1 MIRKFIIVVAL
12 IILTGCGFSP
22 MYSKKNNN
30 NNNFSIEEI
39 NFSGERE
46 LNNFLK
52 IGLMRY
58 QNSSDK
64 KFFIDVESEFSKIIL
79 TKDITG
85 KDTNYELIANVT
97 FKLESNKKFKFS
109 EKKIIENLNDNFEQT
124 KQERSIKQIFAT
136 SIINK
141 LINQLSII
149 Q

>member
-1 MIRKFIIVVAL
+1 MVLIV
-12 IILTGCGFSP
+12 LTGCGFAP
-22 MYSKKNNN
+22 MYSKN
-30 NNNFSIEEI
+30 NNNFSIEQI

-52 IGLMRY
+52 IGLIRY

-64 KFFIDVESEFSKIIL
+64 KFFIDVESEFSKNII
-79 TKDITG
+79 TKDKTG
-85 KDTNYELIANVT
+85 KATNYELIANVT
-97 FKLESNKKFKFS
+97 FNIESIKKIEYS

-124 KQERSIKQIFAT
+124 KKERSVKQIFAT

>member
-1 MIRKFIIVVAL
+1 MIKKFTIVITL
-12 IILTGCGFSP
+12 IILTGCGFTP
-22 MYSKKNNN
+22 MYSKKNN

-64 KFFIDVESEFSKIIL
+64 KFSIDVESEFSKIIL

-85 KDTNYELIANVT
+85 KVTNYELIVNVT
-97 FKLESNKKFKFS
+97 FKLESNKKFEFS

-141 LINQLSII
+141 FINQLSII

>member
-1 MIRKFIIVVAL
+1 MIKKFTIVVAL
-12 IILTGCGFSP
+12 IVLTGCGFTP

-30 NNNFSIEEI
+30 NFSIEQI

-52 IGLMRY
+52 IGLTRY
-58 QNSSDK
+58 KSSSDK

-79 TKDITG
+79 TKDKTG
-85 KDTNYELIANVT
+85 KATNYELIANVT
-97 FKLESNKKFKFS
+97 FNIESIKKIEYS

-124 KQERSIKQIFAT
+124 KKERSVKQIFAT

>member
-1 MIRKFIIVVAL
+1 MIKKFTIIIAL
-12 IILTGCGFSP
+12 IILTGCGFTP
-22 MYSKKNNN
+22 IHSKKN
-30 NNNFSIEEI
+30 NNNFSIEQI

-52 IGLMRY
+52 IGLTRY
-58 QNSSDK
+58 KSSSDK

-79 TKDITG
+79 TKDKTG
-85 KDTNYELIANVT
+85 KATNYELIANVT
-97 FKLESNKKFKFS
+97 IKLKSNKKIEFA
-109 EKKIIENLNDNFEQT
+109 ERKIIKNLNDNFEQT
-124 KQERSIKQIFAT
+124 KQERSVKQIFAT